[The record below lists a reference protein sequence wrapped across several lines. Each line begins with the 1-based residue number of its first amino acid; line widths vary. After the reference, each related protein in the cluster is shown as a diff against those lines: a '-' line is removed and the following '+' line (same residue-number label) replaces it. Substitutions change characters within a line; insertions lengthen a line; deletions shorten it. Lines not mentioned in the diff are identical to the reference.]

1 MLKPTEGE
9 GNGFSRHA
17 KKRLKLAR
25 IKTWLLC
32 ASICFSL
39 LAASCTQYD
48 PALYPSYDV
57 LVPGIE
63 VLANPFGTT
72 PDGYY
77 KVNAEFLQWVQE
89 LQAEIVKLRKML
101 K

>member
-1 MLKPTEGE
+1 M
-9 GNGFSRHA
+9 
-17 KKRLKLAR
+17 
-25 IKTWLLC
+25 
-32 ASICFSL
+32 
-39 LAASCTQYD
+39 
-48 PALYPSYDV
+48 
-57 LVPGIE
+57 PGPE

-77 KVNAEFLQWVQE
+77 KVNTEFLQWVEE

>member
-1 MLKPTEGE
+1 MLKLIEGGE
-9 GNGFSRHA
+9 NGFSRHV
-17 KKRLKLAR
+17 KKRLKPAR
-25 IKTWLLC
+25 IKIWMLC

>member
-1 MLKPTEGE
+1 MLKLTEGGE
-9 GNGFSRHA
+9 NGFSRHVR
-17 KKRLKLAR
+17 KRLKPAR

-32 ASICFSL
+32 VSICFSL
-39 LAASCTQYD
+39 LAISCTPYD

-57 LVPGIE
+57 LMPGPE

-77 KVNAEFLQWVQE
+77 KVNAEFLQWVEE